1 MHDPTGFANNA
12 VIALLERTRVCD
24 AVFENDNA
32 QAYCGE
38 LSTCVT
44 SANLPPSDSKVSRHA
59 GVVFPVDIAF
69 KTRIPL
75 TTGMVFSP

>member
-1 MHDPTGFANNA
+1 MHDPIGFANNA
-12 VIALLERTRVCD
+12 VIALLDRTRVCA
-24 AVFENDNA
+24 AVFDCANA
-32 QAYCGE
+32 HEYCGE

-44 SANLPPSDSKVSRHA
+44 SANRPGSDSNVSRQP

>member
-1 MHDPTGFANNA
+1 MHDPIGFPKSA
-12 VIALLERTRVCD
+12 VIALLERTRVCA
-24 AVFENDNA
+24 AVFDSANA

-38 LSTCVT
+38 LSTCET
-44 SANLPPSDSKVSRHA
+44 SANLPPSDSKVSRQP

>member
-1 MHDPTGFANNA
+1 MHDPIGFPNIAD
-12 VIALLERTRVCD
+12 IALLDRTRVCA
-24 AVFENDNA
+24 AVFDCANA
-32 QAYCGE
+32 HAYCGE

-44 SANLPPSDSKVSRHA
+44 SANRPGSDSNVSRQP